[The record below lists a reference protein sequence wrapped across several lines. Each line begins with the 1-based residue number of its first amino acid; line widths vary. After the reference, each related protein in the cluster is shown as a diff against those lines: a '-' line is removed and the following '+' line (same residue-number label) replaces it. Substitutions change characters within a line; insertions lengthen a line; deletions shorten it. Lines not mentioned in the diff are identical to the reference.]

1 MHILFKSIKWQN
13 FMSTGNQMTEI
24 KLDKSKST
32 LVVGDNGAGK
42 STMLDALSFALYGK
56 AFRDINKPQ
65 LINSITGKNCLVEC
79 EFKIGGKEY
88 LVRRGMKPYFFE
100 IIQNGKLIN
109 QDSRVTEYQEML
121 EKHILK
127 LTHKSFGQI
136 VVLGSANFVP
146 FMQLAPYV
154 RREVIEDLLDIQIFS
169 TMNTLLKEKV
179 NENKASIME
188 VEQRILLIENKIDLQ
203 KKHIQSIK
211 DNNDSLIE
219 NKREVIQETMDKIT
233 EANLEISRLK
243 EDLTYNMDAITDER
257 KITAKLSKSLS
268 LEKQLSEK
276 VKATKREIKFYHDND
291 DCPTCKQ
298 ALEASFKAN
307 KISKKTASLD
317 KYINGIAQL
326 EAEIAATEERLDDIK
341 AIQKIIDN
349 INRNIDSLNNQ
360 IFSWN
365 ENITLLNNEIETI
378 RNNTK
383 IIDGTKSDVKK
394 LKDDLKIESKLR
406 RELFEERTLIN
417 ISSFLLKDNGV
428 KTKIIRQYV
437 PVMNKLINKY
447 LSALDF
453 FVQFELNEK
462 FEESIKSRYRDE
474 FKYNSF
480 SEGEKTRIDLALL
493 FTWRTIAKMRNSA
506 STNLLIMDEIFDSSL
521 DSNATEELL
530 KILENFASDVNV
542 FIISHKTDALY
553 DKFRSVIKFVKD
565 KNFSKMVAEKV

>member
-1 MHILFKSIKWQN
+1 MHIHFKTIRWAN
-13 FMSTGNQMTEI
+13 FMSTGNQLTEVR
-24 KLDKSKST
+24 LDKSKST

-65 LINSITGKNCLVEC
+65 LINSITGKGCLVEC

-100 IIQNGKLIN
+100 IIQNGKLLN

-127 LTHKSFGQI
+127 LSHKSFGQI

-146 FMQLAPYV
+146 FMQLAPFV

-179 NENKASIME
+179 NENKSSIME

-203 KKHIQSIK
+203 KRHIQSIK

-233 EANLEISRLK
+233 QANLEIGRLK
-243 EDLTYNMDAITDER
+243 EDLQYNMDAISDER
-257 KITAKLSKSLS
+257 KVHSKLTKTLD
-268 LEKQLSEK
+268 LEKQLNDK
-276 VKATKREIKFYHDND
+276 VKVTKREVKFYHDND
-291 DCPTCKQ
+291 SCPTCKQ
-298 ALEASFKAN
+298 DLDQSFKTN
-307 KISKKTASLD
+307 KITKKTALLD
-317 KYINGIAQL
+317 KYVNGIAQL
-326 EAEIAATEERLDDIK
+326 EAEITATEERLVEIK
-341 AIQKIIDN
+341 AINKVIEG
-349 INRNIDSLNNQ
+349 INRHISSFHNQ
-360 IFSWN
+360 IYSWN

-383 IIDGTKSDVKK
+383 MIDGTKSDVKR
-394 LKDDLKIESKLR
+394 LKEDHKIESRLR
-406 RELFEERTLIN
+406 HDLFEERTLIN

-462 FEESIKSRYRDE
+462 FEESIKSRFRDE

-480 SEGEKTRIDLALL
+480 SEGEKMRIDLALL

-506 STNLLIMDEIFDSSL
+506 STNLLIMDEVFDSSL
-521 DSNATEELL
+521 DTTGTDEFM
-530 KILENFASDVNV
+530 KILEGLTSDVNV
-542 FIISHKTDALY
+542 FVISHKGDQLY
-553 DKFRSVIKFVKD
+553 DKFQSVIKFKKE
-565 KNFSKMVAEKV
+565 KNFSRMELRA

>member
-1 MHILFKSIKWQN
+1 MHIHFKSIKWQN
-13 FMSTGNQMTEI
+13 FMSTGNQLTEVR
-24 KLDKSKST
+24 LDKSKST

-65 LINSITGKNCLVEC
+65 LINSITGKGCLVEC

-100 IIQNGKLIN
+100 IIQNGKLLN
-109 QDSRVTEYQEML
+109 QDSRVTEYQDML

-127 LTHKSFGQI
+127 LSHKSFGQI

-146 FMQLAPYV
+146 FMQLAPFV

-169 TMNTLLKEKV
+169 TMNSLLKEKV
-179 NENKASIME
+179 NENKSSIME

-203 KKHIQSIK
+203 KRHIQSIK

-233 EANLEISRLK
+233 QANLEIGRLK
-243 EDLTYNMDAITDER
+243 EDLQYNMDAISDER
-257 KITAKLSKSLS
+257 KVHSKLTKTLD
-268 LEKQLSEK
+268 LEKQLNDK
-276 VKATKREIKFYHDND
+276 VKVTKREVKFYHDND
-291 DCPTCKQ
+291 SCPTCKQ
-298 ALEASFKAN
+298 DLDQGFKTN
-307 KISKKTASLD
+307 KITKKTALLD
-317 KYINGIAQL
+317 KYVNGIAQL
-326 EAEIAATEERLDDIK
+326 EAEITATEERLVEIK
-341 AIQKIIDN
+341 AINKVIEG
-349 INRNIDSLNNQ
+349 INRHISSFHNQ
-360 IFSWN
+360 IYSWN

-383 IIDGTKSDVKK
+383 MIDGTKSDVKR
-394 LKDDLKIESKLR
+394 LKEDHKIESRLR
-406 RELFEERTLIN
+406 HDLFEERTLIN

-462 FEESIKSRYRDE
+462 FEESIKSRFRDE

-480 SEGEKTRIDLALL
+480 SEGEKMRIDLALL

-506 STNLLIMDEIFDSSL
+506 STNLLIMDEVFDSSL
-521 DSNATEELL
+521 DTTGTDEFM
-530 KILENFASDVNV
+530 KILEGLTSDVNV
-542 FIISHKTDALY
+542 FVISHKGDQLY
-553 DKFRSVIKFVKD
+553 DKFQSVIKFKKE
-565 KNFSKMVAEKV
+565 KNFSRMELRA

>member
-1 MHILFKSIKWQN
+1 MHIMFKSIKWQN
-13 FMSTGNQMTEI
+13 FMSTGNQMTEV
-24 KLDKSKST
+24 KLDRSKST

-42 STMLDALSFALYGK
+42 STILDALSFALYGK

-109 QDSRVTEYQEML
+109 QDSRVTEYQDML

-179 NENKASIME
+179 NENRVAIQD
-188 VEQRILLIENKIDLQ
+188 VEQRILLIENKIELQ
-203 KKHIQSIK
+203 KKHIKSIK
-211 DNNDSLIE
+211 ENNDSLIE
-219 NKREVIQETMDKIT
+219 NKREIIQETMDKIT
-233 EANLEISRLK
+233 EANLELQRLK
-243 EDLTYNMDAITDER
+243 EDLKYNMDAITDE
-257 KITAKLSKSLS
+257 KKTASKLSKTLE
-268 LEKQLSEK
+268 LEKQLTEK
-276 VKATKREIKFYHDND
+276 VKVTKREVKFYHDND

-298 ALEASFKAN
+298 TLEPTFKAN
-307 KISKKTASLD
+307 KVAKKTQLLD
-317 KYINGIAQL
+317 KYVNAVAQL
-326 EAEIAATEERLDDIK
+326 ESEITSVEERLDEIK
-341 AIQKIIDN
+341 AINKIIESINKN
-349 INRNIDSLNNQ
+349 IASYNNQ

-365 ENITLLNNEIETI
+365 ENITLLNNEIESI

-394 LKDDLKIESKLR
+394 LKEDLKIEAKLR
-406 RELFEERTLIN
+406 SELFEERTLIN

-480 SEGEKTRIDLALL
+480 SEGEKMRIDLALL
-493 FTWRTIAKMRNSA
+493 FTWRMIAKMRNSA
-506 STNLLIMDEIFDSSL
+506 STNLLIMDEVFDSSL
-521 DSNATEELL
+521 DNTGTDEFM
-530 KILENFASDVNV
+530 KILEGLTSDVNV
-542 FIISHKTDALY
+542 FVISHKGDQLY
-553 DKFRSVIKFVKD
+553 DKFHSVIKFTKD
-565 KNFSKMVAEKV
+565 KNFSRMELRA

>member
-1 MHILFKSIKWQN
+1 
-13 FMSTGNQMTEI
+13 MSTGNQLTEVR
-24 KLDKSKST
+24 LDKSKST

-65 LINSITGKNCLVEC
+65 LINSITGKGCLVEC

-100 IIQNGKLIN
+100 IIQNGKLLN
-109 QDSRVTEYQEML
+109 QDSRVTEYQDML

-127 LTHKSFGQI
+127 LSHKSFGQI

-146 FMQLAPYV
+146 FMQLAPFV

-169 TMNTLLKEKV
+169 TMNSLLKEKV
-179 NENKASIME
+179 NENKSSIME

-203 KKHIQSIK
+203 KRHIQSIK

-233 EANLEISRLK
+233 QANLEIGRLK
-243 EDLTYNMDAITDER
+243 EDLQYNMDAISDER
-257 KITAKLSKSLS
+257 KVHSKLTKTLD
-268 LEKQLSEK
+268 LEKQLNDK
-276 VKATKREIKFYHDND
+276 VKVTKREVKFYHDND
-291 DCPTCKQ
+291 SCPTCKQ
-298 ALEASFKAN
+298 DLDQGFKTN
-307 KISKKTASLD
+307 KITKKTALLD
-317 KYINGIAQL
+317 KYVNGIAQL
-326 EAEIAATEERLDDIK
+326 EAEITATEERLVEIK
-341 AIQKIIDN
+341 AINKVIEG
-349 INRNIDSLNNQ
+349 INRHISSFHNQ
-360 IFSWN
+360 IYSWN

-383 IIDGTKSDVKK
+383 MIDGTKSDVKR
-394 LKDDLKIESKLR
+394 LKEDHKIESRLR
-406 RELFEERTLIN
+406 HDLFEERTLIN

-462 FEESIKSRYRDE
+462 FEESIKSRFRDE

-480 SEGEKTRIDLALL
+480 SEGEKMRIDLALL

-506 STNLLIMDEIFDSSL
+506 STNLLIMDEVFDSSL
-521 DSNATEELL
+521 DTTGTDEFM
-530 KILENFASDVNV
+530 KILEGLTSDVNV
-542 FIISHKTDALY
+542 FVISHKGDQLY
-553 DKFRSVIKFVKD
+553 DKFQSVIKFKKE
-565 KNFSKMVAEKV
+565 KNFSRMELRA

>member
-1 MHILFKSIKWQN
+1 MHIHFKSIRWQN
-13 FMSTGNQMTEI
+13 FMSTGNQMTEVR
-24 KLDKSKST
+24 LDKSKST

-65 LINSITGKNCLVEC
+65 LINSITGKNCVVEC
-79 EFKIGGKEY
+79 EFRIGGKDY
-88 LVRRGMKPYFFE
+88 LIRRGMKPYFFE
-100 IIQNGKLIN
+100 IMQNGKLIN
-109 QDSRVTEYQEML
+109 QDSRVTEYQDML

-127 LTHKSFGQI
+127 LSHKSFGQI

-146 FMQLAPYV
+146 FMQLAPFV

-179 NENKASIME
+179 NENKSAIQE
-188 VEQRILLIENKIDLQ
+188 VEQRILLIENKIELQ

-219 NKREVIQETMDKIT
+219 NKREIIQETMDKIT
-233 EANLEISRLK
+233 QANLEISRLK
-243 EDLTYNMDAITDER
+243 EDLQYNMDAITDER
-257 KITAKLSKSLS
+257 KVHSKLTKTLD
-268 LEKQLSEK
+268 LEKQLTEK
-276 VKATKREIKFYHDND
+276 VKVTKREVKFYHDND
-291 DCPTCKQ
+291 SCPTCKQ
-298 ALEASFKAN
+298 DLDSNFKSN
-307 KISKKTASLD
+307 KITKKTALLD

-326 EAEIAATEERLDDIK
+326 ESEITATEERLNEIK
-341 AIQKIIDN
+341 AINRTIEG
-349 INRNIDSLNNQ
+349 INRNIASFNNQ
-360 IFSWN
+360 IYSWN

-394 LKDDLKIESKLR
+394 LKDDHKIESKLR
-406 RELFEERTLIN
+406 HELFEERTLIN

-462 FEESIKSRYRDE
+462 FEESIKSRFRDE

-480 SEGEKTRIDLALL
+480 SEGEKTKIDLALL

-521 DSNATEELL
+521 DSNATDELM
-530 KILENFASDVNV
+530 KILENLTSDVNV
-542 FIISHKTDALY
+542 FIISHKGDVLY
-553 DKFRSVIKFVKD
+553 DKFHSVIKFVKD
-565 KNFSKMVAEKV
+565 KNFSKMAVEKV

>member
-1 MHILFKSIKWQN
+1 MHIHFKSIRWQN
-13 FMSTGNQMTEI
+13 FMSTGNQMTEV

-42 STMLDALSFALYGK
+42 STILDALSFALYSK

-65 LINSITGKNCLVEC
+65 LINSITGKGCLVEC

-109 QDSRVTEYQEML
+109 QDSRVTEYQDML
-121 EKHILK
+121 EKQILK

-146 FMQLAPYV
+146 FMQLAPFV

-243 EDLTYNMDAITDER
+243 EDLQYNLEAITDER
-257 KITAKLSKSLS
+257 KITGKLSKSLE

-276 VKATKREIKFYHDND
+276 VKVTKREVKFYHDND

-307 KISKKTASLD
+307 KISKKTALLD
-317 KYINGIAQL
+317 KYVNGIAQL
-326 EAEIAATEERLDDIK
+326 EGEISATEERLDEIK
-341 AIQKIIDN
+341 AIQKIIDG
-349 INRNIDSLNNQ
+349 INRNIASQNNQ

-394 LKDDLKIESKLR
+394 LKDDLKIEAKLR
-406 RELFEERTLIN
+406 SELLEERTLIN

-462 FEESIKSRYRDE
+462 FEESIKSRFRDE

-480 SEGEKTRIDLALL
+480 SEGEKMRIDLALL
-493 FTWRTIAKMRNSA
+493 FTWRAIAKMRNSA
-506 STNLLIMDEIFDSSL
+506 STNLLIMDEVFDSSL
-521 DSNATEELL
+521 DTTGTDEFM
-530 KILENFASDVNV
+530 KILEGQTSDVNV
-542 FIISHKTDALY
+542 FVISHKGDQLY
-553 DKFRSVIKFVKD
+553 DKFQSVIKFKKD
-565 KNFSKMVAEKV
+565 KNFSRMELRA

>member
-1 MHILFKSIKWQN
+1 MHIHFKSIRWQN
-13 FMSTGNQMTEI
+13 FMSTGNQMTEVR
-24 KLDKSKST
+24 LDKSKST

-65 LINSITGKNCLVEC
+65 LINSITGKNCVVEC
-79 EFKIGGKEY
+79 EFRIGGKDY
-88 LVRRGMKPYFFE
+88 LIRRGMKPYFFE
-100 IIQNGKLIN
+100 IMQNGKLIN

-127 LTHKSFGQI
+127 LSHKSFGQI

-146 FMQLAPYV
+146 FMQLAPFV

-179 NENKASIME
+179 NENKSAIQE
-188 VEQRILLIENKIDLQ
+188 VEQRILLIENKIELQ

-219 NKREVIQETMDKIT
+219 NKREIIQETMDKIT
-233 EANLEISRLK
+233 QANLEISRLK
-243 EDLTYNMDAITDER
+243 EDLQYNMDAITDER
-257 KITAKLSKSLS
+257 KVHSKLTKTLD
-268 LEKQLSEK
+268 LEKQLTEK
-276 VKATKREIKFYHDND
+276 VKVTKREVKFYHDND
-291 DCPTCKQ
+291 SCPTCKQ
-298 ALEASFKAN
+298 DLDQSFKSN
-307 KISKKTASLD
+307 KITKKTALLD

-326 EAEIAATEERLDDIK
+326 ESEITATEERLNEIK
-341 AIQKIIDN
+341 AINRTIEG
-349 INRNIDSLNNQ
+349 INRNIASFNNQ
-360 IFSWN
+360 IYSWN

-394 LKDDLKIESKLR
+394 LKDDHKIESKLR
-406 RELFEERTLIN
+406 HELFEERTLIN

-462 FEESIKSRYRDE
+462 FEESIKSRFRDE

-480 SEGEKTRIDLALL
+480 SEGEKMRIDLALL

-506 STNLLIMDEIFDSSL
+506 STNLLIMDEVFDSSL
-521 DSNATEELL
+521 DTTGTDEFM
-530 KILENFASDVNV
+530 KILEGLTSDVNV
-542 FIISHKTDALY
+542 FVISHKGDQLY
-553 DKFRSVIKFVKD
+553 DKFQSVIKFKKE
-565 KNFSKMVAEKV
+565 KNFSRMELRA

>member
-1 MHILFKSIKWQN
+1 MHIHFKTIRWAN
-13 FMSTGNQMTEI
+13 FMSTGNQLTEVR
-24 KLDKSKST
+24 LDKSKST

-65 LINSITGKNCLVEC
+65 LINSITGKGCLVEC

-100 IIQNGKLIN
+100 IIQNGKLLN

-127 LTHKSFGQI
+127 LSHKSFGQI

-146 FMQLAPYV
+146 FMQLAPFV

-179 NENKASIME
+179 NENKSSIME

-203 KKHIQSIK
+203 KRHIQSIK

-233 EANLEISRLK
+233 QANLEIGRLK
-243 EDLTYNMDAITDER
+243 EDLQYNMDAISDER
-257 KITAKLSKSLS
+257 KVHSKLTKTLD
-268 LEKQLSEK
+268 LEKQLNDK
-276 VKATKREIKFYHDND
+276 VKVTKREVKFYHDND
-291 DCPTCKQ
+291 SCPTCKQ
-298 ALEASFKAN
+298 DLDQSFKTN
-307 KISKKTASLD
+307 KITKKTALLD
-317 KYINGIAQL
+317 KYVNGIAQL
-326 EAEIAATEERLDDIK
+326 EAEITATEERLVEIK
-341 AIQKIIDN
+341 AINKVIEG
-349 INRNIDSLNNQ
+349 INRHISSFHNQ
-360 IFSWN
+360 IYSWN

-383 IIDGTKSDVKK
+383 MIDGTKSDVKR
-394 LKDDLKIESKLR
+394 LKEDHKIESKLR
-406 RELFEERTLIN
+406 HDLFEERTLIN

-462 FEESIKSRYRDE
+462 FEESIKSRFRDE

-480 SEGEKTRIDLALL
+480 SEGEKMRIDLALL

-506 STNLLIMDEIFDSSL
+506 STNLLIMDEVFDSSL
-521 DSNATEELL
+521 DTTGTDEFM
-530 KILENFASDVNV
+530 KILEGLTSDVNV
-542 FIISHKTDALY
+542 FVISHKGDQLY
-553 DKFRSVIKFVKD
+553 DKFQSVIKFKKE
-565 KNFSKMVAEKV
+565 KNFSRMELRA

>member
-1 MHILFKSIKWQN
+1 MHIHFKTIRWAN
-13 FMSTGNQMTEI
+13 FMSTGNQLTEVR
-24 KLDKSKST
+24 LDKSKST

-65 LINSITGKNCLVEC
+65 LINSITGKGCLVEC
-79 EFKIGGKEY
+79 EFRIGGKEY

-100 IIQNGKLIN
+100 IIQNGKLLN

-127 LTHKSFGQI
+127 LSHKSFGQI

-146 FMQLAPYV
+146 FMQLAPFV

-179 NENKASIME
+179 NENKSSIME

-203 KKHIQSIK
+203 KRHIQSIK

-233 EANLEISRLK
+233 QANLEIGRLK
-243 EDLTYNMDAITDER
+243 EDLQYNMDAISDER
-257 KITAKLSKSLS
+257 KVHSKLTKTLD
-268 LEKQLSEK
+268 LEKQLNDK
-276 VKATKREIKFYHDND
+276 VKVTKREVKFYHDND
-291 DCPTCKQ
+291 SCPTCKQ
-298 ALEASFKAN
+298 DLDQSFKTN
-307 KISKKTASLD
+307 KITKKTALLD
-317 KYINGIAQL
+317 KYVNGIAQL
-326 EAEIAATEERLDDIK
+326 EAEITATEERLVEIK
-341 AIQKIIDN
+341 AINKVIEG
-349 INRNIDSLNNQ
+349 INRHISSFHNQ
-360 IFSWN
+360 IYSWN

-383 IIDGTKSDVKK
+383 MIDGTKSDVKR
-394 LKDDLKIESKLR
+394 LKEDHKIESKLR
-406 RELFEERTLIN
+406 HDLFEERTLIN

-462 FEESIKSRYRDE
+462 FEESIKSRFRDE

-480 SEGEKTRIDLALL
+480 SEGEKMRIDLALL

-506 STNLLIMDEIFDSSL
+506 STNLLIMDEVFDSSL
-521 DSNATEELL
+521 DTTGTDEFM
-530 KILENFASDVNV
+530 KILEGLTSDVNV
-542 FIISHKTDALY
+542 FVISHKGDQLY
-553 DKFRSVIKFVKD
+553 DKFQSVIKFKKE
-565 KNFSKMVAEKV
+565 KNFSRMELRA

>member
-1 MHILFKSIKWQN
+1 MHIHFKTIRWAN
-13 FMSTGNQMTEI
+13 FMSTGNQLTEV

-65 LINSITGKNCLVEC
+65 LINSITGKGCLVEC

-100 IIQNGKLIN
+100 IIQNGKLLN

-127 LTHKSFGQI
+127 LSHKSFGQI

-146 FMQLAPYV
+146 FMQLAPFV

-179 NENKASIME
+179 NENKSSIME

-203 KKHIQSIK
+203 KRHIQSIK

-233 EANLEISRLK
+233 QANLEIGRLK
-243 EDLTYNMDAITDER
+243 EDLQYNMDAISDER
-257 KITAKLSKSLS
+257 KVHSKLTKTLD
-268 LEKQLSEK
+268 LEKQLNDK
-276 VKATKREIKFYHDND
+276 VKVTKREVKFYHDND
-291 DCPTCKQ
+291 SCPTCKQ
-298 ALEASFKAN
+298 DLDQSFKTN
-307 KISKKTASLD
+307 KITKKTALLD
-317 KYINGIAQL
+317 KYVNGIAQL
-326 EAEIAATEERLDDIK
+326 EAEITATEERLVEIK
-341 AIQKIIDN
+341 AINKVIEG
-349 INRNIDSLNNQ
+349 INRHISSFHNQ
-360 IFSWN
+360 IYSWN

-383 IIDGTKSDVKK
+383 MIDGTKSDVKR
-394 LKDDLKIESKLR
+394 LKEDHKIESRLR
-406 RELFEERTLIN
+406 HDLFEERTLIN

-462 FEESIKSRYRDE
+462 FEESIKSRFRDE

-480 SEGEKTRIDLALL
+480 SEGEKMRIDLALL

-506 STNLLIMDEIFDSSL
+506 STNLLIMDEVFDSSL
-521 DSNATEELL
+521 DTTGTDEFM
-530 KILENFASDVNV
+530 KILEGLTSDVNV
-542 FIISHKTDALY
+542 FVISHKGDQLY
-553 DKFRSVIKFVKD
+553 DKFQSVIKFKKE
-565 KNFSKMVAEKV
+565 KNFSRMELRA